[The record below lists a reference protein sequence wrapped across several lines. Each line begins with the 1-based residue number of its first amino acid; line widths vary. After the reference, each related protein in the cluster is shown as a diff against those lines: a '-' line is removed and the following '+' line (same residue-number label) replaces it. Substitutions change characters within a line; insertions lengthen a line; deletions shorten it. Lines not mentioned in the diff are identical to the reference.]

1 MNPIPVD
8 IDKVKRV
15 VDILVKAQAIDAILS
30 TMDHAYGEVNVKV
43 SIQHGS
49 IKTIAVTNTK
59 TVKIE

>member
-30 TMDHAYGEVNVKV
+30 TMDHAFGEVNVKV
-43 SIQHGS
+43 SIQNGS